1 MSGDELVIN
10 ERVDGMLSKLE
21 EYFKAAVEG
30 NKPLQDELNVKVKE
44 LMDEH
49 DEKEEVKKFESVKA
63 IVDYITLTLS
73 MPMSDE
79 TKERIIEELVEE
91 SEKKYGAIQEEV

>member
-1 MSGDELVIN
+1 MSGDEIVIN

-21 EYFKAAVEG
+21 EYFKSAVEG

-91 SEKKYGAIQEEV
+91 CEKKYGVIQEEV